1 MPYNNLTHPA
11 PAPEMGAPEPAAA
24 AAAMDPNAEAAH
36 SGGTGAPAQTPSVE
50 LPAPTE
56 AQQRAA
62 ARKAL
67 QQKLTGHAT
76 TGASGRFY
84 PNLSGTEA
92 VAPLPLKV
100 REACFASS
108 PIKARGVTAL
118 TKVQRSAQAQLETLP
133 DGTQVTIKAKPRT
146 LELGL
151 ATSLTVTW
159 LKPSKRALLTEAMLD
174 LSFAPLGLSRDTL
187 SRLSEQLN
195 VYAPRHLIEWQRN
208 CDHPYYQ
215 DLRQECAHIW
225 DNPVAAGLTTL
236 SAEDLCAVPT
246 AKEVSHFVQA
256 LLERRARLP
265 EGARLCVDD
274 VIRPLLCCNAR
285 KLRAYVKRIQHL
297 LTLSSREFIEQLLKW
312 SSKLPELY
320 PHLAWIAPDTFE
332 DADSN
337 IHKMLADTVIVPKAK
352 QTRTKRATKSR
363 RTTKAEPSTTTA
375 SATTERTARATAA
388 PNSTATTSASAS
400 ASASAEATPA
410 SEMPLSPM
418 DHAPEATSAASK
430 VAAAPDQVTCAAASA
445 APDQFGATDTPLSS
459 LDHAPD
465 ATSAASE
472 VAAPT
477 DQVAAA
483 TDQKTCAAKSA
494 ASDQFGAT
502 DTPLS
507 SMDHAPDTTSAASE
521 VAASTDMAE
530 HGAQVDAPVR
540 TDAAAAPLCSLN
552 RAPDANPAASEVAA
566 STDKGAYAAVLNPA
580 NKPSSAQLTAALHA
594 IATQEEYQCS
604 AQTAACLVAAGLAEV
619 VLPEASAED
628 TSADDGMSAADIAA
642 AQTPTRKLEKCQKR
656 HLEKQ
661 QHKRHLKRLHKQRN
675 AIRRSR
681 K

>member
-1 MPYNNLTHPA
+1 MPDNNLTHPA

-36 SGGTGAPAQTPSVE
+36 PGGTGAPALTPSVE

-215 DLRQECAHIW
+215 DLRQECTHIW
-225 DNPVAAGLTTL
+225 DDPVAAGLTTL

-285 KLRAYVKRIQHL
+285 KLRAYVKRSQHL

-375 SATTERTARATAA
+375 SATAERTARATAA
-388 PNSTATTSASAS
+388 PNSTATTS

-465 ATSAASE
+465 ATAAALE
-472 VAAPT
+472 
-477 DQVAAA
+477 VAAA
-483 TDQKTCAAKSA
+483 TDQ
-494 ASDQFGAT
+494 
-502 DTPLS
+502 
-507 SMDHAPDTTSAASE
+507 
-521 VAASTDMAE
+521 VAATPN
-530 HGAQVDAPVR
+530 QV
-540 TDAAAAPLCSLN
+540 TC
-552 RAPDANPAASEVAA
+552 
-566 STDKGAYAAVLNPA
+566 AAVLNPA
-580 NKPSSAQLTAALHA
+580 NKPSSAQLAAALHA

>member
-507 SMDHAPDTTSAASE
+507 SMDHAPD
-521 VAASTDMAE
+521 
-530 HGAQVDAPVR
+530 
-540 TDAAAAPLCSLN
+540 
-552 RAPDANPAASEVAA
+552 ANPAASEVAA

-580 NKPSSAQLTAALHA
+580 NKPSSAQLAAALHA

>member
-1 MPYNNLTHPA
+1 MPDNNLTHPA

-36 SGGTGAPAQTPSVE
+36 PGGTGAPALTPSVE

-62 ARKAL
+62 VRKAL

-225 DNPVAAGLTTL
+225 DDPVAAGLTTL
-236 SAEDLCAVPT
+236 SAEDLSAVPT

-320 PHLAWIAPDTFE
+320 PHLAWIAPDTFA

-388 PNSTATTSASAS
+388 PNSTATTSASA
-400 ASASAEATPA
+400 EATPA

-418 DHAPEATSAASK
+418 DHAPEATSAASEVTAPTDQ
-430 VAAAPDQVTCAAASA
+430 VAAATDQETCAAKSA

-472 VAAPT
+472 VATPT
-477 DQVAAA
+477 N
-483 TDQKTCAAKSA
+483 KETCAAASA
-494 ASDQFGAT
+494 ASDQFDAT
-502 DTPLS
+502 DTQLS
-507 SMDHAPDTTSAASE
+507 SLDHVSDATFAALE

-580 NKPSSAQLTAALHA
+580 NKPSSAQLAAALHA

-661 QHKRHLKRLHKQRN
+661 HHKRHLKRLHKQRN

>member
-1 MPYNNLTHPA
+1 MPNNNLTHPA
-11 PAPEMGAPEPAAA
+11 PAPEMGAPEPATAT
-24 AAAMDPNAEAAH
+24 AAMDPNAEAAH
-36 SGGTGAPAQTPSVE
+36 PSGTGAPALTPSVE

-62 ARKAL
+62 VRKAL

-118 TKVQRSAQAQLETLP
+118 TKVQRNAQAQLETLP

-225 DNPVAAGLTTL
+225 DDPVAAGLTTL
-236 SAEDLCAVPT
+236 SAEDLSAVPT

-375 SATTERTARATAA
+375 SATPERTARATAA
-388 PNSTATTSASAS
+388 PNSTATTSDS

-418 DHAPEATSAASK
+418 DHAPDATSATSE
-430 VAAAPDQVTCAAASA
+430 VAAAPDQVTRAAASA
-445 APDQFGATDTPLSS
+445 TPDQFGASEMPLSPMNHAPDATAAALEVAAAPDQVTRAAASTSPDQFGATEMPLGSM
-459 LDHAPD
+459 DHAPD
-465 ATSAASE
+465 ATAAASE
-472 VAAPT
+472 VAAAT
-477 DQVAAA
+477 GQVAA
-483 TDQKTCAAKSA
+483 TPDQVTC
-494 ASDQFGAT
+494 
-502 DTPLS
+502 
-507 SMDHAPDTTSAASE
+507 
-521 VAASTDMAE
+521 
-530 HGAQVDAPVR
+530 
-540 TDAAAAPLCSLN
+540 
-552 RAPDANPAASEVAA
+552 
-566 STDKGAYAAVLNPA
+566 AAVLNPA
-580 NKPSSAQLTAALHA
+580 SEPSTAELATALHA
-594 IATQEEYQCS
+594 ITTQEEYQCS
-604 AQTAACLVAAGLAEV
+604 AQTAARLVAAGLAEV

-628 TSADDGMSAADIAA
+628 TSADDGMSAADDAPTKLP
-642 AQTPTRKLEKCQKR
+642 AQPLNKRQKR

-675 AIRRSR
+675 ALRRSR

>member
-1 MPYNNLTHPA
+1 M
-11 PAPEMGAPEPAAA
+11 
-24 AAAMDPNAEAAH
+24 
-36 SGGTGAPAQTPSVE
+36 
-50 LPAPTE
+50 
-56 AQQRAA
+56 
-62 ARKAL
+62 
-67 QQKLTGHAT
+67 
-76 TGASGRFY
+76 
-84 PNLSGTEA
+84 
-92 VAPLPLKV
+92 
-100 REACFASS
+100 
-108 PIKARGVTAL
+108 TAL
-118 TKVQRSAQAQLETLP
+118 TKVQRNAQAQLETLP

-225 DNPVAAGLTTL
+225 DDPVAAGLTTL
-236 SAEDLCAVPT
+236 SAEDLSAVPT

-375 SATTERTARATAA
+375 SATPERTARATAA
-388 PNSTATTSASAS
+388 PNSTATTSDS

-418 DHAPEATSAASK
+418 DHAPDATSATSE
-430 VAAAPDQVTCAAASA
+430 VAAAPDQVTRAAASA
-445 APDQFGATDTPLSS
+445 TPDQFGASEMPLSPMNHAPDATAAALEVAAAPDQVTRAAASTSPDQFGATEMPLGSM
-459 LDHAPD
+459 DHAPD
-465 ATSAASE
+465 ATAAASE
-472 VAAPT
+472 VAAAT
-477 DQVAAA
+477 GQVAA
-483 TDQKTCAAKSA
+483 TPDQVTC
-494 ASDQFGAT
+494 
-502 DTPLS
+502 
-507 SMDHAPDTTSAASE
+507 
-521 VAASTDMAE
+521 
-530 HGAQVDAPVR
+530 
-540 TDAAAAPLCSLN
+540 
-552 RAPDANPAASEVAA
+552 
-566 STDKGAYAAVLNPA
+566 AAVLNPA
-580 NKPSSAQLTAALHA
+580 SEPSTAELATALHA
-594 IATQEEYQCS
+594 ITTQEEYQCS
-604 AQTAACLVAAGLAEV
+604 AQTAARLVAAGLAEV

-628 TSADDGMSAADIAA
+628 TSADDGMSAADDAPTKLP
-642 AQTPTRKLEKCQKR
+642 AQPLNKRQKR

-675 AIRRSR
+675 ALRRSR

>member
-1 MPYNNLTHPA
+1 MPDNNLTHPA

-36 SGGTGAPAQTPSVE
+36 PGGTGAPALTPSVE

-62 ARKAL
+62 VRKAL

-84 PNLSGTEA
+84 PNLNGTEA

-225 DNPVAAGLTTL
+225 DDPVAAGLTTL
-236 SAEDLCAVPT
+236 SAEDLSAVPT

-274 VIRPLLCCNAR
+274 LIRPLLCCNAR

-375 SATTERTARATAA
+375 SATTERTARATAT
-388 PNSTATTSASAS
+388 PNSTATTSAS

-418 DHAPEATSAASK
+418 GHAPEATSAASK

-483 TDQKTCAAKSA
+483 TDQETCAAKSA
-494 ASDQFGAT
+494 ASDQFDAT

-566 STDKGAYAAVLNPA
+566 STDKGACAAVLNPA
-580 NKPSSAQLTAALHA
+580 NKPSSAQLAAALHA

-661 QHKRHLKRLHKQRN
+661 Q
-675 AIRRSR
+675 
-681 K
+681 

>member
-1 MPYNNLTHPA
+1 MPDNNLTHPA

-24 AAAMDPNAEAAH
+24 AMDPNAEAAH
-36 SGGTGAPAQTPSVE
+36 PGGTGAPALTPSVE

-62 ARKAL
+62 VRKAL

-225 DNPVAAGLTTL
+225 DDPVAAGLTTL
-236 SAEDLCAVPT
+236 SAEDLSAVPT

-352 QTRTKRATKSR
+352 QTRTKRATKAR
-363 RTTKAEPSTTTA
+363 RTTKAEPNTTTA
-375 SATTERTARATAA
+375 SATTERTARAIAA
-388 PNSTATTSASAS
+388 PNSTATTSAS

-465 ATSAASE
+465 ATAATLE
-472 VAAPT
+472 
-477 DQVAAA
+477 VAAA
-483 TDQKTCAAKSA
+483 TDQVTCAAEST
-494 ASDQFGAT
+494 SPDQFGAT

-507 SMDHAPDTTSAASE
+507 SLDHAPDATAAALE
-521 VAASTDMAE
+521 VAAATD
-530 HGAQVDAPVR
+530 Q
-540 TDAAAAPLCSLN
+540 
-552 RAPDANPAASEVAA
+552 VAA
-566 STDKGAYAAVLNPA
+566 TPNQVTCAAVLNPA
-580 NKPSSAQLTAALHA
+580 NKPSSAQLAAALHA

-661 QHKRHLKRLHKQRN
+661 QHQRHLKRLHKQRN

>member
-1 MPYNNLTHPA
+1 MPNNNLTHPA

-36 SGGTGAPAQTPSVE
+36 PGGTGAPALTPSVE

-84 PNLSGTEA
+84 PNLNGTEA

-225 DNPVAAGLTTL
+225 DDPVAAGLTTL
-236 SAEDLCAVPT
+236 SAEDLSAVPT

-256 LLERRARLP
+256 LLERRALLP

-332 DADSN
+332 YADSN

-375 SATTERTARATAA
+375 SASPERTARATAA
-388 PNSTATTSASAS
+388 PNSTATTSAS

-418 DHAPEATSAASK
+418 DHAPDATAAASK

-445 APDQFGATDTPLSS
+445 TPDQFDATDTPLGSM
-459 LDHAPD
+459 DHAPE

-472 VAAPT
+472 VAAT
-477 DQVAAA
+477 TYQVAAA
-483 TDQKTCAAKSA
+483 TDQETCAAKSA

-521 VAASTDMAE
+521 VAASTD
-530 HGAQVDAPVR
+530 
-540 TDAAAAPLCSLN
+540 
-552 RAPDANPAASEVAA
+552 
-566 STDKGAYAAVLNPA
+566 KGACAAVLNPA
-580 NKPSSAQLTAALHA
+580 NKPSSAQLAAALHA

-642 AQTPTRKLEKCQKR
+642 AQTPTQKLEKCQKR